1 MFSFGVAHP
10 DDHPFFQAKQTPIS
24 NVFMCL
30 LQVQSLFYRN
40 IATPLFEEWQRCLN
54 TSLSASMMSNLSS
67 NQARWD
73 LICQQEHLM
82 AESIVSTSSS
92 SGGGGSSFQCES
104 RRDSLEPP
112 LPNYRLSSRS
122 SGNEETSEGDCEDS
136 EPCSPYPYMP
146 LDSVEMAP
154 EALQAS
160 WQRRHSL
167 PPPPLLPGILDKADP
182 IAIRQMEANLQQQ
195 MSLIEKRRSVQ
206 ELRRQNNELLANLK
220 LSKRRRI
227 FKGCRSLTT
236 ESAEGPKVTFHFLD
250 EDSLPVKDEEQI
262 NRRGSAPSTLLLNQI
277 NKIANT
283 AAKAA
288 MAGSREASP
297 RGSGACQ
304 PSWHGLRNR
313 RSSLPLTDSM
323 PPDFQATDKSRSLSR
338 EKVIKKRKLL
348 RRRSAGSGDDYYP
361 ASSGCSKRMIHHH
374 RTNPNSSSAAACLAF
389 RRGSLKS
396 SSFGGVGSTL
406 PASGSSKLLK
416 KSNLLRNWQE
426 EQQQLHIHSNNGRRR
441 GSLPL
446 ELILC

>member
-1 MFSFGVAHP
+1 MYLCV
-10 DDHPFFQAKQTPIS
+10 
-24 NVFMCL
+24 L

-112 LPNYRLSSRS
+112 LQSNYRLSSRS
-122 SGNEETSEGDCEDS
+122 SLGNEETSEGDCEDS

-167 PPPPLLPGILDKADP
+167 PPHAPLLPIGILDKADP
-182 IAIRQMEANLQQQ
+182 IAIKQMEANLQQQ
-195 MSLIEKRRSVQ
+195 LSLIEKRRSVQ

-220 LSKRRRI
+220 LNKRRRI

-250 EDSLPVKDEEQI
+250 EDSLPVKDA
-262 NRRGSAPSTLLLNQI
+262 RRGSAPSTLLLNQI

-323 PPDFQATDKSRSLSR
+323 NPADFQATDKSRSLSR

-361 ASSGCSKRMIHHH
+361 MASSGCSKRMIHHH
-374 RTNPNSSSAAACLAF
+374 RMTNPNSSSSSAAAACLAF

-406 PASGSSKLLK
+406 PASSGSSVKLLK
-416 KSNLLRNWQE
+416 KSNLLRNWQEE